1 MLHKYFGRDVGRG
14 VVELLDE
21 SGQDFG
27 RLVVLRSGHQEV
39 VAAYEF
45 ALPDEEYLNPRLAGA
60 GRGGDYIQV
69 LGCEMQDFLAFVDLF
84 YRKKLVAERGGSFK
98 FKRFGGVK
106 HALFDGSH
114 YLVGLAL

>member
-1 MLHKYFGRDVGRG
+1 MLHEYLGRDVGGG

-39 VAAYEF
+39 VAAYEL
-45 ALPDEEYLNPRLAGA
+45 ALPYEEYLNPRLAGA
-60 GRGGDYIQV
+60 GRGGYHIQV
-69 LGCEMQDFLAFVDLF
+69 LGGEMQDFLALVDLF
-84 YRKKLVAERGGSFK
+84 YRHDLVAERGGPFE

-114 YLVGLAL
+114 DLVGLAL